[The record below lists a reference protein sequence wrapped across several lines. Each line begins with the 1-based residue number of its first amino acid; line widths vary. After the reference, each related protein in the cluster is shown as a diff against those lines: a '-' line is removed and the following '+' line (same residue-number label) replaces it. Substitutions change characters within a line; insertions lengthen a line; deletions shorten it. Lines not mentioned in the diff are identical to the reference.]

1 MFLWVTLRCSP
12 VCLVLGGSGEIQDE
26 GGYASVATI
35 GGIEMSKA
43 FTEIFAGLAD
53 AMDHA
58 KGAGQGFAQSG
69 PEKSEGNY

>member
-1 MFLWVTLRCSP
+1 M
-12 VCLVLGGSGEIQDE
+12 
-26 GGYASVATI
+26 ATI